1 MHERLIS
8 ATKEPG
14 GAFGVAYESMDSS
27 SEDALEYELSSL
39 VGNRL
44 IGGVESL
51 EISMPDGG
59 GSGGGLC
66 GTECIG
72 GG

>member
-1 MHERLIS
+1 MQERLIS
-8 ATKEPG
+8 AMKEPV
-14 GAFGVAYESMDSS
+14 GAFGVAYESIDSS

-39 VGNRL
+39 VDNRL
-44 IGGVESL
+44 IVGVESL
-51 EISMPDGG
+51 EISMLDGG
-59 GSGGGLC
+59 GSGGGIG